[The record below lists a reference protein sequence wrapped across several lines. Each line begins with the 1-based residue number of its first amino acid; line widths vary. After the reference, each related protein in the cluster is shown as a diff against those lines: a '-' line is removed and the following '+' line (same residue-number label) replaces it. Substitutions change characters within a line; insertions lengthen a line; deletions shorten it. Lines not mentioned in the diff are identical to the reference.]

1 MWGWCHNVI
10 FNFTGY
16 YLLYSVHLNFASD
29 SVSYLVKYIITL
41 IWKYMPSGVIKD
53 TAYLEVYA
61 VNRRP
66 QKTKFYKRGP

>member
-1 MWGWCHNVI
+1 MNYKYVGVVSQCYV
-10 FNFTGY
+10 FTFTGY

-53 TAYLEVYA
+53 TAY
-61 VNRRP
+61 
-66 QKTKFYKRGP
+66 